1 MAGRSN
7 TTLKKRQKEMARA
20 EKQRE
25 KFAKRLERKKGEPGE
40 QTEEV
45 PEGMEEST
53 PVDPL
58 MTLPVNVELSLS
70 GGIRILPPI
79 T

>member
-25 KFAKRLERKKGEPGE
+25 KFARRLEKKKGEPGE
-40 QTEEV
+40 QTDDVAVEDGV
-45 PEGMEEST
+45 GESSAVEAT
-53 PVDPL
+53 SPTASEPTT
-58 MTLPVNVELSLS
+58 TLSW
-70 GGIRILPPI
+70 
-79 T
+79 

>member
-25 KFAKRLERKKGEPGE
+25 KFAKRLEKKKGEPGE
-40 QTEEV
+40 QTDETTDGV
-45 PEGMEEST
+45 EES
-53 PVDPL
+53 VVADPL
-58 MTLPVNVELSLS
+58 LTLPVNVELSAS
-70 GGIRILPPI
+70 GGIRILTP
-79 T
+79 TT

>member
-40 QTEEV
+40 QIDGVSEEAD
-45 PEGMEEST
+45 GT
-53 PVDPL
+53 DVDAL
-58 MTLPVNVELSLS
+58 SALPVNIELSAS
-70 GGIRILPPI
+70 GGIRILPP
-79 T
+79 TT

>member
-25 KFAKRLERKKGEPGE
+25 KFAKRLERKKGEPGD
-40 QTEEV
+40 QIDGASEEA
-45 PEGMEEST
+45 EDSALA
-53 PVDPL
+53 DPL
-58 MTLPVNVELSLS
+58 LTLPVNIELSVS
-70 GGIRILPPI
+70 GGIRILPP
-79 T
+79 TT

>member
-25 KFAKRLERKKGEPGE
+25 KMAKRLDRSRGLLPE
-40 QTEEV
+40 QTDEIAPEDGVDGLAEEPVLATAEPVV
-45 PEGMEEST
+45 P
-53 PVDPL
+53 
-58 MTLPVNVELSLS
+58 TLSW
-70 GGIRILPPI
+70 

>member
-25 KFAKRLERKKGEPGE
+25 KFAKRLDKKKGEPGE
-40 QTEEV
+40 NTEGGFEID
-45 PEGMEEST
+45 ELSSAEQLALESA
-53 PVDPL
+53 
-58 MTLPVNVELSLS
+58 TLPA
-70 GGIRILPPI
+70 
-79 T
+79 

>member
-25 KFAKRLERKKGEPGE
+25 KMAKRLDRSKGILTDQPDEVSPDDAVAEEPALPAAAP
-40 QTEEV
+40 EV
-45 PEGMEEST
+45 P
-53 PVDPL
+53 
-58 MTLPVNVELSLS
+58 TLSW
-70 GGIRILPPI
+70 

>member
-25 KFAKRLERKKGEPGE
+25 KFAKRLEKKKGEPGD
-40 QTEEV
+40 QTDETT
-45 PEGMEEST
+45 EGVEGSADA
-53 PVDPL
+53 DPL
-58 MTLPVNVELSLS
+58 LALPVNIELSAS
-70 GGIRILPPI
+70 GGIRVLPP
-79 T
+79 TT

>member
-25 KFAKRLERKKGEPGE
+25 KMAKRLDKSRGILPA
-40 QTEEV
+40 QTDEF
-45 PEGMEEST
+45 S
-53 PVDPL
+53 PVD
-58 MTLPVNVELSLS
+58 
-70 GGIRILPPI
+70 
-79 T
+79 

>member
-25 KFAKRLERKKGEPGE
+25 KFAKRLDKKKGEPGE
-40 QTEEV
+40 QTDEN
-45 PEGMEEST
+45 PEGIEEST
-53 PVDPL
+53 EDPL
-58 MTLPVNVELSLS
+58 MTLPVNIELSAS
-70 GGIRILPPI
+70 GGIRILPP
-79 T
+79 TT